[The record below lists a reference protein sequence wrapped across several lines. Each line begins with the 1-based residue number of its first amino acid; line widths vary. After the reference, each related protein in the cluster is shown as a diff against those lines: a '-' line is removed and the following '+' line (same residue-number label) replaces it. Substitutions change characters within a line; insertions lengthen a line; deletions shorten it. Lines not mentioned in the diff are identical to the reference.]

1 MREEIKQLYIDG
13 KIDDFIEATKELDE
27 NDILKLLAKAIKF
40 DESVKKDLENLSIDE
55 LSIEDKSILG
65 LIYTIFGELDKA
77 EEILKECIKNDEP
90 WAYFRYA
97 NVKLIEND
105 FEEAKKYI
113 LKGLDKFEKAEAY
126 NNLGFVYKNLDNKE
140 KMLEAYLKAW
150 KLKSHDLGIAKK
162 AIEAIKE
169 VKNLEEFKKETEEK
183 VEKEEDK
190 KKKANLFV
198 ILGIIEYEEK
208 EVDKALKYFNEA
220 VKLDEENE
228 YIRKVFI
235 EYFLKE
241 ERYWILGNRL
251 KDWVEKYEKVDEELA
266 LIECRIKAGF
276 LETAKES
283 LDKIKDKIKSQ
294 KLQYEILKSKY
305 YMENKEFEKAKEIL
319 EKLYKE
325 YPENRQIV
333 ISLGDLYKTMGELD
347 KSLEILEKTGREG
360 PVFLMRKVDLKEKLT
375 ENELKKL
382 EKFYDNEEDYEHKAS
397 IAFALA
403 EAYDKVKNYEKASFY
418 IKKANEELFPTLEYS
433 IEEFRKEIDEIINAF
448 SKEWAE
454 GKQNKTEFSKRPIF
468 IVGMP
473 RSGTTMLEQIFAT
486 HNKVFGAGELPYIN
500 KIIKLSERITNKNY
514 PYSFLYSP
522 KRLLKE
528 AGKYYIDLAQKLY
541 SFDEPIL
548 VDKLPHNFMHSAI
561 LVAMF
566 SNSKVIALRRDYR
579 SIALSNYFQNFAAK
593 KGTLGYAFDLKAMGK
608 HIKDYIRIMD
618 YYKNILPEDR
628 YKEFWYEDLVLN
640 PKEKIP
646 EVLEFCDLDFTPEL
660 LEFYKN
666 KTAVQTASVTQVRN
680 PIYTKSVEKWRNYEE
695 LLKPLIDIVGDKGT
709 YNG

>member
-1 MREEIKQLYIDG
+1 MDKIKQLYIDG
-13 KIDDFIEATKELDE
+13 KIDDFIEATKELDDK
-27 NDILKLLAKAIKF
+27 NILKLLARTIKL
-40 DESVKKDLENLSIDE
+40 DENIKEDVEKLDISK

-65 LIYTIFGELDKA
+65 LIYTILGELDKA
-77 EEILKECIKNDEP
+77 EEILKECIEKDES

-97 NVKLIEND
+97 NVKLIEGD
-105 FEEAKKYI
+105 LEEAKNYI
-113 LKGLDKFEKAEAY
+113 LKGLEKFEKAEAY
-126 NNLGFVYKNLDNKE
+126 NNLGFIYKSLDEKE

-150 KLKSHDLGIAKK
+150 ELKSHDLGIAQK

-169 VKNLEEFKKETEEK
+169 VKDIEEFKKEIEEK
-183 VEKEEDK
+183 LENEKDK
-190 KKKANLFV
+190 KKKASLFV
-198 ILGIIEYEEK
+198 ILGIVEYEIK
-208 EVDKALKYFNEA
+208 EIDKALKYFNEA

-235 EYFLKE
+235 DYFLKE
-241 ERYWILGNRL
+241 ERYWALGNRL
-251 KDWVEKYEKVDEELA
+251 KEWVEKYENVDEELA

-283 LDKIKDKIKSQ
+283 LDNIKDKIKSQ

-305 YMENKEFEKAKEIL
+305 YIEEKEFEKAKEIL
-319 EKLYKE
+319 EKLYEE
-325 YPENRQIV
+325 YPNNKQIV

-347 KSLEILEKTGREG
+347 KSLEILEEAHREG
-360 PVFLMRKVDLKEKLT
+360 PAFLMRKVDLKEKLT
-375 ENELKKL
+375 NEEFKRL
-382 EKFYDNEEDYEHKAS
+382 EKFYENEEDYEHKSS

-403 EAYDKVKNYEKASFY
+403 DAYDKVKNYKKASFY
-418 IKKANEELFPTLEYS
+418 IKKANEELFPILDYS
-433 IEEFRKEIDEIINAF
+433 IDEFRKEIDEIINSF
-448 SKEWAE
+448 SKEWIE
-454 GKQNKTEFSKRPIF
+454 GKQNRIEFNKRPIF

-486 HNKVFGAGELPYIN
+486 HNKVFGAGELPYIGKVIN
-500 KIIKLSERITNKNY
+500 LSQKITDKKY

-528 AGKYYIDLAQKLY
+528 AGQYYIELTEKLY
-541 SFDEPIL
+541 SFDEPIFI
-548 VDKLPHNFMHSAI
+548 DKLPHNFMHSAI
-561 LVAMF
+561 LTAMF
-566 SNSKVIALRRDYR
+566 ANSKIIALRRDYR

-593 KGTLGYAFDLKAMGK
+593 KGTLGYSFDLKAMGE
-608 HIKDYIRIMD
+608 HLKDYMKIMKF
-618 YYKNILPEDR
+618 YKEILPEDR

-646 EVLEFCDLDFTPEL
+646 EVLEFCDLDFTEEL

-680 PIYTKSVEKWRNYEE
+680 PIYTKSVEKWKKYEE
-695 LLKPLIDIVGDKGT
+695 LLKPVIEIVGNEGT